1 LACCEMELGL
11 GLIGIGRE
19 WGSGDRSVA
28 SEAQTEQLLR
38 QALALGIRFF
48 DTAPSYGASEDRLGR
63 FLSQLAAETRANLRV
78 ATKFGERWQD
88 GAALVDHSYDSLC
101 RSLDRSLRLLG
112 RIDLLQIHKCT
123 SAVLAAPDLR
133 RAVEYARNLGVHNI
147 GASVSDTA
155 ACEVAAGTEFIEAIQ
170 LPLNARR
177 AEFLAAARAARARG
191 KLVIA
196 NRPVDSGAMLAGASD
211 DQRAAIL
218 RDSFSFLARQG
229 AADIVLTGTRSATH
243 LRDNHQ
249 AFRLAAADAD
259 PSL

>member
-1 LACCEMELGL
+1 MELGL
-11 GLIGIGRE
+11 GLIGIGRA

-28 SEAQTEQLLR
+28 SEAQTEELLR

-48 DTAPSYGASEDRLGR
+48 DTAPSYGASEARLGG
-63 FLSQLAAETRANLRV
+63 FLSHLAVGPRGSLRV
-78 ATKFGERWQD
+78 ATKFGEQWQN
-88 GAALVDHSYDSLC
+88 GEARVDHSYDSLC
-101 RSLDRSLRLLG
+101 RSVDRSLRLLG
-112 RIDLLQIHKCT
+112 RIDVLQIHKCT

-133 RAVEYARNLGVHNI
+133 RAVEYARNLGVRHI
-147 GASVSDTA
+147 GASVSDIT
-155 ACEVAAGTEFIEAIQ
+155 ACETATRTEFIDAIQ

-177 AEFLAAARAARARG
+177 QEFSAPARAARARG
-191 KLVIA
+191 KLAIA

-229 AADIVLTGTRSATH
+229 AADIVLTGTRSASH
-243 LRDNHQ
+243 LRDNHE

-259 PSL
+259 PAL